1 MLLNESAIVLF
12 LMRDILTNADS
23 RLLINNRAYSGLLGH
38 RLVLMARVAEQARSV
53 YESTFNYI
61 GVDLRGSHPY
71 VEMKKLFSKDFS
83 LPVVIGE
90 NAQIALERILDPAIE
105 FSKQEKLLSQ
115 DPEELDWQWAPGLKS
130 MASGDRNA
138 LKAEFM
144 KNFNEYRKTAESRAS
159 YISRIA
165 MLEHETGFTN
175 LREQFEN
182 QIDAVKIEQILLE
195 ICCKKFE

>member
-1 MLLNESAIVLF
+1 
-12 LMRDILTNADS
+12 MRDILTNADS

-90 NAQIALERILDPAIE
+90 NAQIALERILDPDA
-105 FSKQEKLLSQ
+105 SCAPPTRAQ
-115 DPEELDWQWAPGLKS
+115 EELTQDRKQAV
-130 MASGDRNA
+130 MA
-138 LKAEFM
+138 
-144 KNFNEYRKTAESRAS
+144 
-159 YISRIA
+159 
-165 MLEHETGFTN
+165 
-175 LREQFEN
+175 
-182 QIDAVKIEQILLE
+182 
-195 ICCKKFE
+195 